1 MPQLERE
8 VRLWKAR
15 YKELLHVKQQ
25 LEELQQGDA
34 KQAVEAKADVPTE
47 EAESEKGPVS
57 VPQPAEDR

>member
-1 MPQLERE
+1 MLQLERE

-25 LEELQQGDA
+25 LEALQQGHTE
-34 KQAVEAKADVPTE
+34 QAVEAEADAPTE
-47 EAESEKGPVS
+47 EAKSEEGPVS

>member
-15 YKELLHVKQQ
+15 YKELLHVKQE
-25 LEELQQGDA
+25 LEALQQGDA
-34 KQAVEAKADVPTE
+34 EQAVEAKADAPTE
-47 EAESEKGPVS
+47 EAESEGGSVS